1 MMYPKIFTEDLF
13 DDWFDDWFP
22 EPRWNHETEKKLY
35 GKHANMLMR
44 TDVREHDDKYEVDID
59 LPGFHKDQLKL
70 ALNEGYLTITASK
83 GLDED
88 EKNKEG
94 KLIRQE
100 RYSGTM
106 QRSFYVGENI
116 AEEDIKAKYEDGV
129 LRLTFPKKETKKLP
143 KTSTIAIE

>member
-1 MMYPKIFTEDLF
+1 MMYPKIFTENLF
-13 DDWFDDWFP
+13 DDWFDDFFP
-22 EPRWNHETEKKLY
+22 DRTWNHDVEKKLY
-35 GKHANMLMR
+35 GKHANMLMK

-59 LPGFHKDQLKL
+59 LPGFHKDQLKI
-70 ALNEGYLTITASK
+70 ALHEGYLTITASK
-83 GLDED
+83 GLDEE

-116 AEEDIKAKYEDGV
+116 TEEDIKAKYEDGV
-129 LRLTFPKKETKKLP
+129 LRLTFPKKEARKLP
-143 KTSTIAIE
+143 KTTTIAIE